1 LVGCRVF
8 KREWRCLVMLKTA
21 VIGAGVMGQN
31 HLRVLKEISGLVALC
46 EVDEPAA
53 IDLSKRLGV
62 SYECVVDRL
71 LRAHDFDAVV
81 VATPTSTHKEIAL
94 SCIRDGRNV
103 LVEKPLAASGADAL
117 EICKAAEDAGV
128 VLAVGHIERHNPVV
142 AAVKKLLDEKALGDL
157 ISLSSRRVGPFPWR
171 VKDVGAIIDL
181 AVHDIDIARYLAG
194 SEIKRVYA
202 AGGSK
207 LGKREDSSII
217 TLLFGNDV
225 TACVEV
231 NWLTP
236 VKIRRLGLTCMLKY
250 ADIDYTAQSVNIT
263 SSTVM
268 DLDPANLSHIPIE
281 NDSRNISLKKQEPLR
296 NELLDFIGAIEEKRA
311 PLVCGRD
318 GAAAVFAADAA
329 LKSMQTGGAVTL

>member
-1 LVGCRVF
+1 
-8 KREWRCLVMLKTA
+8 MLKTA

-31 HLRVLKEISGLVALC
+31 HIRILKEISYLTAFCDADEAAAAALYG
-46 EVDEPAA
+46 
-53 IDLSKRLGV
+53 RLGV
-62 SYECVVDRL
+62 PYYCSVGEL
-71 LRAHDFDAVV
+71 LKQGDFEAVV
-81 VATPTSTHKEIAL
+81 VATPTSTHKKIAL
-94 SCIRDGRNV
+94 ECMQAGKHV
-103 LVEKPLAASGADAL
+103 LVEKPLAANGGDAL

-142 AAVKKLLDEKALGDL
+142 AAIKKLLGEKALGDL

-217 TLLFGNDV
+217 TLLFGNGV

-250 ADIDYTAQSVNIT
+250 ADIDYTAQTVNIT

-268 DLDPANLSHIPIE
+268 DLDPSNLSHIPIE
-281 NDSRNISLKKQEPLR
+281 SDNRSISLKKQEPLK
-296 NELLDFIGAIEEKRA
+296 NELLDFLAAIEEKRA

-329 LKSMQTGGAVTL
+329 LKSMKTGESVTL